1 MRLRCSSGMEV
12 REIRRAARADPFEW
26 RLFEKIV
33 DQSVVLVRRD
43 REDRDEQRKRNERRT
58 ANEEGLLHSRSSLS
72 RTIRECIRLDC
83 SCWPLFS
90 VSK

>member
-1 MRLRCSSGMEV
+1 
-12 REIRRAARADPFEW
+12 
-26 RLFEKIV
+26 
-33 DQSVVLVRRD
+33 VLVRRD